1 MSKTAKSFKEVEKS
15 LNKLAKSAKAEL
27 PKELRETWNNAISG
41 VNGEAIGN
49 AGASLIENVTG
60 NSKAAKR
67 TRSSVESAVKTAQ
80 EKLGAPQK
88 SSCKSGKL
96 LLVGTI
102 VAAII
107 AVVVASTK
115 KSAAH

>member
-1 MSKTAKSFKEVEKS
+1 
-15 LNKLAKSAKAEL
+15 
-27 PKELRETWNNAISG
+27 
-41 VNGEAIGN
+41 
-49 AGASLIENVTG
+49 ENVTG

-80 EKLGAPQK
+80 QKLGAPQK
-88 SSCKSGKL
+88 SSSKSGKL